1 MDTKFQTSFIPKK
14 PILMD
19 QKSISHSGGTSVFM
33 FISVLI
39 FILSIVAAAGTFVWK
54 DIQIKSQAENILKL
68 KKAEA
73 RFDSALIEK
82 LKKANTKI
90 DLANKLFKKHIDVVE
105 MFSIINA
112 LTADG
117 ITFNSFDFTAPDT
130 EGGDLKITMKGVG
143 NSFSSI
149 AWQSDVFGK
158 SSSFGKNR
166 VLKNPILSDL
176 ALDAK
181 GNVAFSFT
189 ASINSADVL
198 YEKVLNAELGN
209 TTQ

>member
-1 MDTKFQTSFIPKK
+1 
-14 PILMD
+14 MD

-39 FILSIVAAAGTFVWK
+39 FIISIVAAAGTFVWK
-54 DIQIKSQAENILKL
+54 DIQTKNQEKYRVEL

-130 EGGDLKITMKGVG
+130 DGGDLKITMKGVG
-143 NSFSSI
+143 DSFSSI

-158 SSSFGKNR
+158 SASFGKNR

>member
-1 MDTKFQTSFIPKK
+1 
-14 PILMD
+14 MD

>member
-19 QKSISHSGGTSVFM
+19 QKSISHTGGTSVFM
-33 FISVLI
+33 FISVII

-54 DIQIKSQAENILKL
+54 DLQTKNQEKYRAEL

-90 DLANKLFKKHIDVVE
+90 DLGNKLFKKHLDVVE

-117 ITFNSFDFTAPDT
+117 ITFNSFDFVAPDVET
-130 EGGDLKITMKGVG
+130 GDLKITMKGFG

-176 ALDAK
+176 SLDAK
-181 GNVAFSFT
+181 GNVGFTFT
-189 ASINSADVL
+189 ASISAADVL
-198 YEKVLNAELGN
+198 YEKVLNSELGN
-209 TTQ
+209 TQ